1 MAMDVLK
8 LSSSPL
14 HFTTKLSKSQFPKQ
28 CMQIPLFPSSSFSS
42 INRSNRRF
50 KLCATTFST
59 EETGNPFE
67 VEAES
72 ERRFDW
78 YAQWYPIMPI
88 CDLDKRVPQGKT
100 VMGIDVV
107 VWWDKNESGW
117 KVFDDLCPHRLA
129 PLSEGRID
137 QWGRLQC
144 VHHGWC
150 FNGSGDC
157 KFIPQAPAPPDGPPV
172 HTSKRACV
180 SVYPSVVQN
189 DILWFWPNSDP
200 QYKDIMAK
208 KTPPFIPELDDPSYT
223 KLIISRDL
231 PYGYEVLTENLMDP
245 AHVPYA
251 HYGIVSRQQ
260 TKHKKADRE
269 GGQPIEIVVRDLD
282 VHGFISNQGLGHSK
296 FVAPCVLYTSFN
308 LPSKERNAKH
318 QDNGTLSLGENNAVA
333 SKTSQR
339 KRMAVFMCIPISP
352 EQLNLGKR
360 KKMAKKSEE
369 KLDFVEQ
376 ETLEMRTELKKLPA
390 MEENM
395 NYSREGVTTVE
406 LEGTPSGGMGSDA
419 TTEMMGGELKVER
432 KNEDER
438 AFDRS
443 KFKKVEI
450 PIFNGMDLDFWLFKA
465 DRYFKIHNL
474 TKSEKMSVAIISF
487 DGLALDWYRSQDER
501 ESFKSWDDLKQ
512 KMLTRFQTIRDGTLV
527 GRFLTIKW
535 ETTVEEYRNRFDKYL
550 APVAFLQ
557 MVVLEGTFMNG
568 LSPWLKTEVD
578 VLEPCGLARMMKLGL
593 KIENRKRV
601 RNECGL
607 ISVYGR
613 VTTADNKREGLSKR
627 LTDAEFQARR
637 EKGLCFKC
645 EEKYYDG
652 HRCKAKEHKKLR
664 MLVVR
669 ENGEEFEI
677 IEEDGEEEAIDE
689 NPIEAT
695 TNYGVILGSGAAIK
709 GKGICGKVEIML
721 GDWKV
726 VDNFLPL
733 ELGGYEGRKV
743 IIRGD
748 PSLTKKGVSLK
759 SMMKSWEG
767 EDQGFL
773 VECRVIEGN
782 VTVATFYEEEDEPTV
797 DTAIPLLLR
806 KFEDV
811 FEWPKTLPPKRGIEH
826 HIHLKQG
833 TNLVNV
839 RSYCYAHQQQE
850 EMERLVDE
858 MLASGII
865 LPSTSPYSSLVILV
879 RKKDGS
885 WLFCVDYRA
894 LNNINIPGK
903 FPIPVIEELFD
914 ELNGANMFSKID
926 LKAGYH
932 QIRMHQE
939 DVEKTAFRTHEGHYD
954 FLVMPFGLTNAP
966 STFQALTN
974 AVFRPYM
981 RRFVLVF
988 FDDILVYNKGLEK
1001 HIQYLELVL
1010 EILKANELYAN
1021 LGKCSFAKERVGYLG
1036 HIISEKGVEVDP
1048 KKIRAI
1054 REWPIPT
1061 NVREVRGFLGSTGY
1075 YVVANVAFEKLKT
1088 TMMTLPVLAKPDFNL
1103 PFEIETDASG
1113 YGVGAVLTQAKRPIA
1128 YFSCT
1133 LSLRDKA
1140 KPVYERELIVVVFAC
1155 VIQPQYQKWIAKLL
1169 GYSFEVVCKL
1179 GLENTAAD
1187 ALSRLKEIKSVVGQE
1202 PEEFPNFTVHQGV
1215 LQFKGRTY
1223 KRITRELYWDGM
1235 KKNIKKYCE
1244 ECLICQRN
1252 KTLALSPAGLLN
1264 PLEKPDTIWNDISV
1278 DFIDGLPK
1286 SAGYEVIFV
1295 VVDRMNCT
1303 STRDPL
1309 YQIGIRV
1316 FVSHFWNELF
1326 KLAGTK
1332 LHRSSAYHPQTDG
1345 QLRLPLPLLYYGE
1358 MDTPNSTLDQ
1368 QLKDRDIALG
1378 SLKEHLCIAQEKMKK
1393 QVDVKRR
1400 AVEFQVHQLEPYL
1413 SENHEWMMQS
1423 EEEYGYIKNPSTKD
1437 WEVLISW
1444 KGLPPH
1450 EATWED
1456 CNDFK
1461 HQFPDFHLETRWIW
1475 RRKVV
1480 LDHRYYL
1487 LTIERKIL
1495 DVGTANWQ
1503 KACFLPTKSDAKVVA
1518 FRRWLNKYSDGHVGW
1533 RGKFSGILPP
1543 SPPKEQLMERYWS
1556 HVVNCSSCKVAYKG
1570 LNALEVVLQVISIAS
1585 LGIFAATK
1593 QSLVSGA
1600 ARVLMVAMAILSFA
1614 SSRWLSHF
1622 IYKNFHFHDYN
1633 HAIR

>member
-67 VEAES
+67 VEAQS

-189 DILWFWPNSDP
+189 DILWFWPNNDP

-376 ETLEMRTELKKLPA
+376 EILEMRTELKKLPA

-395 NYSREGVTTVE
+395 SLISKSIENSNAQMEKQQMQQQAILKFIEGIIREKAVTTVE

-474 TKSEKMSVAIISF
+474 TKSEKMLVAIISF

-512 KMLTRFQTIRDGTLV
+512 KILT
-527 GRFLTIKW
+527 
-535 ETTVEEYRNRFDKYL
+535 RFDKYL

-578 VLEPCGLARMMKLGL
+578 VLEPCGLARMMKLTL
-593 KIENRKRV
+593 KIENRKRRPKQLRPRLGNIPMRTV
-601 RNECGL
+601 TLRG
-607 ISVYGR
+607 

-733 ELGGYEGRKV
+733 ELGGVDYEGRKV

-894 LNNINIPGK
+894 LNNITIPGK

-939 DVEKTAFRTHEGHYD
+939 DVEKTAFHTHEGHYD

-966 STFQALTN
+966 STFQALMN

-988 FDDILVYNKGLEK
+988 FDDILVYNKGLEE

-1061 NVREVRGFLGSTGY
+1061 NMREVRGFLGLTGY

-1088 TMMTLPVLAKPDFNL
+1088 TMMTLPVLAMPDFNL

-1128 YFSCT
+1128 YFSRT

-1140 KPVYERELIVVVFAC
+1140 RPR

-1169 GYSFEVVCKL
+1169 GCFEVVSPALIDLAKIQEEV
-1179 GLENTAAD
+1179 END
-1187 ALSRLKEIKSVVGQE
+1187 LKLKEIKSVVGQE
-1202 PEEFPNFTVHQGV
+1202 PEEFPNFMVHQGV

-1252 KTLALSPAGLLN
+1252 KTLALSPVGLLN
-1264 PLEKPDTIWNDISV
+1264 PLEKSDTIWNNISM
-1278 DFIDGLPK
+1278 DFINGLPK
-1286 SAGYEVIFV
+1286 SASYEVIFV
-1295 VVDRMNCT
+1295 VVDRMT
-1303 STRDPL
+1303 
-1309 YQIGIRV
+1309 
-1316 FVSHFWNELF
+1316 
-1326 KLAGTK
+1326 
-1332 LHRSSAYHPQTDG
+1332 
-1345 QLRLPLPLLYYGE
+1345 
-1358 MDTPNSTLDQ
+1358 
-1368 QLKDRDIALG
+1368 
-1378 SLKEHLCIAQEKMKK
+1378 QEKMKK
-1393 QVDVKRR
+1393 QADVKRT
-1400 AVEFQVHQLEPYL
+1400 AVEFQ
-1413 SENHEWMMQS
+1413 
-1423 EEEYGYIKNPSTKD
+1423 EEYGYIKNPSTKD

-1461 HQFPDFHLETRWIW
+1461 HQFPDFHLEDKVDLEEESSVRPPLLFTYN
-1475 RRKVV
+1475 RKNKGK
-1480 LDHRYYL
+1480 
-1487 LTIERKIL
+1487 LTSEMEERNVGGGYHHGGPAERKIL